1 MPASRVSPEVR
12 AAAMADLVAGE
23 QPAVV
28 AERHRLNRSTV
39 KSWAARMPAIL
50 SASASASTL
59 ADASSDARA
68 SKRPSVEARKQRIA
82 EIVLDLL
89 ATKLE
94 GARQLA
100 AHLSDP
106 AFLADQK
113 VDDLLRISDY
123 LDRSALTL
131 GDRLAGQPADA
142 DDDTEPG

>member
-1 MPASRVSPEVR
+1 MAASKVSPEIR
-12 AAAMADLVAGE
+12 AAAIADLLAGE

-28 AERHRLNRSTV
+28 AERYQLNRSTV
-39 KSWAARMPAIL
+39 KSWAARTPAIL

-68 SKRPSVEARKQRIA
+68 SRRPTVDSRKQRIA
-82 EIVLDLL
+82 EIILDLL

-94 GARQLA
+94 GAQRLA

-106 AFLADQK
+106 AFLAGQK

-131 GDRLAGQPADA
+131 GDRLAGA
-142 DDDTEPG
+142 TEPDGDGDAS